1 MIKLKKKHQKA
12 LKFVNTPK
20 FLLNLV
26 NCTKNLWKRARTR
39 HFVLRCP
46 GRPAGLAEKWLQ
58 LILFSKRQT
67 SVSIF
72 CERPLTVKKGQFFD
86 VKYWLVLIEL
96 SVKRYLQKRNQNGG
110 WRIWSLWMYIQSWNG
125 NEKITVSIETISIL
139 LHRKWMST
147 GTYLS
152 IIILYEFDLLQT
164 LRIIVWS
171 RIAFLDT

>member
-1 MIKLKKKHQKA
+1 MESLKGW
-12 LKFVNTPK
+12 
-20 FLLNLV
+20 LLNEVKITGNNEEEASEIAKLLV
-26 NCTKNLWKRARTR
+26 KGKMNLLLLDFNETIKKA
-39 HFVLRCP
+39 
-46 GRPAGLAEKWLQ
+46 KWLQ

-86 VKYWLVLIEL
+86 VNYWSVLIEL
-96 SVKRYLQKRNQNGG
+96 SVKRYIQKRNQNGG

-147 GTYLS
+147 GTYL
-152 IIILYEFDLLQT
+152 
-164 LRIIVWS
+164 
-171 RIAFLDT
+171 